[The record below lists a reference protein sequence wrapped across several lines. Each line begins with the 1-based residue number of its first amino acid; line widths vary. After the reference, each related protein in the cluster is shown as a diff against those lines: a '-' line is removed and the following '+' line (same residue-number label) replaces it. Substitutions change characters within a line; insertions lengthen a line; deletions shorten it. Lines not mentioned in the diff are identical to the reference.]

1 MGEEEAKAVAIVPE
15 SVLKK
20 RKRNE
25 EWEKNKKE
33 QLDAAKL
40 KRAQNRK
47 LIFKRAEQYI
57 KEYRD
62 QVICQLDLPINTI
75 LSHH

>member
-1 MGEEEAKAVAIVPE
+1 VPE

-25 EWEKNKKE
+25 EWENNKKE

-47 LIFKRAEQYI
+47 LIFKRVEKYI

-62 QVICQLDLPINTI
+62 QEWDLIR
-75 LSHH
+75 LK